1 MQGVSRLRRYET
13 RSRVVIFLTLFG
25 AVPLDLG
32 RAWLFADGTVPK
44 AIIGFVGLIYL
55 NFLSRD
61 RSLPAPCEEA
71 SMKTLY
77 ELLGVSPQASD
88 EDLKKAYRELAK
100 MHHPDLNPNEPNAA
114 RRFREVT
121 VAIAILRDAKRR
133 SAYNQRLVRELQ
145 RRLDREREW
154 HQRRLDRDREWRR
167 LQWPRIAATSAFS
180 AVLIG
185 IVVTNGSA
193 WVGLISSTSVV
204 DSGTTYGVVRQS
216 FRVSTAQQETVS
228 QDRSNDKIQPL
239 PAAAPQP
246 QTSSNGQSEVSAQS
260 AQYCEHE
267 TEPHCDLPKGS
278 EADERGLSANE
289 QAVLIRQAQE
299 LLASGDAK
307 NAGVMLQRA
316 CQNSKS
322 RCDVSFREYR

>member
-1 MQGVSRLRRYET
+1 M
-13 RSRVVIFLTLFG
+13 RSLVVIFLTLFG
-25 AVPLDLG
+25 AVPLNLS
-32 RAWLFADGTVPK
+32 RAWLFADGAVPE
-44 AIIGFVGLIYL
+44 AIVGFVGLIYFNL
-55 NFLSRD
+55 LSWD

-88 EDLKKAYRELAK
+88 EALKKAYRELAK
-100 MHHPDLNPNEPNAA
+100 MHHPDLNPNDPSAA

-154 HQRRLDRDREWRR
+154 HQRRLDREREWRR
-167 LQWPRIAATSAFS
+167 LQWPRIAATIAFS

-193 WVGLISSTSVV
+193 WVGLISSTSVI
-204 DSGTTYGVVRQS
+204 DSGTTYGVARQS

-228 QDRSNDKIQPL
+228 RDDKILPL

-246 QTSSNGQSEVSAQS
+246 RTSSNGQSEVSAQP
-260 AQYCEHE
+260 AQHCEHD
-267 TEPHCDLPKGS
+267 TEPHCELPKGF
-278 EADERGLSANE
+278 EADERAVSANE

-307 NAGVMLQRA
+307 NAGIMLQRA

-322 RCDVSFREYR
+322 RCDLSLREYR